1 MTLDHKIPYDQ
12 IKIPKPGHVERLIGN
27 YYRKRGENFIS
38 AAIREHAM
46 FTDGRVDNEL
56 ADYVR
61 KKLTQRVEVSMQRDV
76 VEPASWPLIAGLVT
90 GVAAVAIG
98 RQFHEKPV
106 TKTAVMATVTA
117 TGVGAVLDWYRMNR
131 RFDSAMR
138 GALKGALEAMK
149 EERSPHAQ
157 LRREENALFAQQV
170 LNGRIKDEEL
180 PPQQRGIAL

>member
-1 MTLDHKIPYDQ
+1 MTLEHKIPYDQ
-12 IKIPKPGHVERLIGN
+12 IKMPKPGFAERLMGN
-27 YYRKRGENFIS
+27 HYRKRGEAFIS
-38 AAIREHAM
+38 ASIREHAT
-46 FTDGRVDNEL
+46 FPDGRVDNEL

-76 VEPASWPLIAGLVT
+76 IEPASWPLIAGLVT
-90 GVAAVAIG
+90 GAAAVAIG

-117 TGVGAVLDWYRMNR
+117 TGVGAVLDWYRMTR

-170 LNGRIKDEEL
+170 LSSRIKDDEF
-180 PPQQRGIAL
+180 PAPQRGI